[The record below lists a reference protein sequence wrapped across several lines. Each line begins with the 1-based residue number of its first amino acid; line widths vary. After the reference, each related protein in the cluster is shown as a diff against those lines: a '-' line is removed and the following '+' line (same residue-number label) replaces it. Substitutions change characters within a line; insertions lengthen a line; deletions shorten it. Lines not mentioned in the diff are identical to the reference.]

1 MNCKN
6 CNAVMKADMERKL
19 FVCPYCES
27 TEPFDSV
34 SKKELEGMLHDAIR
48 DVRKESIKEAR
59 KQFEQQKSIN
69 RTPAQKAFDTL
80 ICVLQVIVCVILSIF
95 SVAIFTEYVGLGVI
109 SLLQLILM
117 IVGMVMKSKYNKTHE
132 EKYKKIKTGCF
143 IGAAVLVIVWFI
155 CLMNDGESVRVGGEK
170 KTWPTQGLGATLPE
184 PNAKLQYSPSS
195 DSKYFSAGLKN
206 FTKEDFDAYVE
217 ACKEAGYT
225 VDAEEGEDEYVAYHS
240 ETDNCLTIR
249 YYNWSDSGSVSV
261 DKAIVLNET
270 WPEKNTYAK
279 LIPTP
284 EAENCYVKTIADNQ
298 FEVYVGDV
306 TSNQFKDYV
315 SVCQE
320 AGFSGS
326 LMGDSN
332 YFYGNKDKLALRVE
346 FIRGRIMYIEV
357 YESSY

>member
-6 CNAVMKADMERKL
+6 CNAVMKADVERKL

-27 TEPFDSV
+27 TEPFDGV
-34 SKKELEGMLHDAIR
+34 SKDELQGMLHDAIR
-48 DVRKESIKEAR
+48 DVRKESIKEAK
-59 KQFEQQKSIN
+59 KQLEKQQADN
-69 RTPAQKAFDTL
+69 RTPAQKGFDTL
-80 ICVLQVIVCVILSIF
+80 IWVLQVIFCVILSIF
-95 SVAIFTEYVGLGVI
+95 CVAIFTEYVGLGVI

-155 CLMNDGESVRVGGEK
+155 CLMNGGESVRVGGEK

-184 PNAKLQYSPSS
+184 PNAKLKYSPTS
-195 DSKYFSAGLKN
+195 DSKSFNASLKN

-240 ETDNCLTIR
+240 ETDNRLQIR
-249 YYNWSDSGSVSV
+249 YYNWDESGSVDV
-261 DKAIVLNET
+261 DKAIVLDEK
-270 WPEKNTYAK
+270 WPEKNAYAK
-279 LIPTP
+279 LIPKP
-284 EAENCYVKTIADNQ
+284 DVENCYIKTIGDNRL
-298 FEVYVGDV
+298 EIYVGDV
-306 TSNQFKDYV
+306 TSDQFKEYV
-315 SVCQE
+315 SICQE
-320 AGFSGS
+320 DGFKGYTYSDG
-326 LMGDSN
+326 N
-332 YFYGNKDKLALRVE
+332 YFNGNKDKLNLRIE
-346 FIRGRIMYIEV
+346 FVRGRIMYIEV

>member
-6 CNAVMKADMERKL
+6 CNAVMKADVERKL

-48 DVRKESIKEAR
+48 DVRKESIKEAK
-59 KQFEQQKSIN
+59 KQLEKQQAEK
-69 RTPAQKAFDTL
+69 RTPAQKAFDTFVW
-80 ICVLQVIVCVILSIF
+80 VLQVIVCVILSIF

-184 PNAKLQYSPSS
+184 PNAKLKYSPNSS
-195 DSKYFSAGLKN
+195 NTSFSASLSGLS
-206 FTKEDFDAYVE
+206 KEDFDAYVE
-217 ACKEAGYT
+217 ECKEAGYN
-225 VDAEEGEDEYVAYHS
+225 VDVEVGEESFTAYHE
-240 ETDNCLTIR
+240 ETDDCLTIR
-249 YYNWSDSGSVSV
+249 YYKSSNDAYIDI
-261 DKAIVLNET
+261 DKAIVLDEE
-270 WPEKNTYAK
+270 WPSKNAIAK
-279 LIPTP
+279 QIPTP
-284 EAENCYVKTIADNQ
+284 EVTTCYVKTISDTRI
-298 FEVYVGDV
+298 EVYVGDV
-306 TSNQFKDYV
+306 TNAQLKDYIAT
-315 SVCQE
+315 CQE
-320 AGFSGS
+320 AGFKGS
-326 LMGDSN
+326 YYSEN
-332 YFYGNKDKLALRVE
+332 KRFYGSKDDLTINVT
-346 FIRGRIMYIEV
+346 FIRGRIMVIEV
-357 YESSY
+357 YQYPN